1 MKTTECETEI
11 QYFCSFV
18 CLVILILFNEEL
30 ESIVFLHENLHIYI
44 TCNGYENLLSSLPK
58 YVYTGL

>member
-11 QYFCSFV
+11 QYFCSLV

-30 ESIVFLHENLHIYI
+30 ESMGHLHDNLHIYI
-44 TCNGYENLLSSLPK
+44 PCNGYENLLHSLPK